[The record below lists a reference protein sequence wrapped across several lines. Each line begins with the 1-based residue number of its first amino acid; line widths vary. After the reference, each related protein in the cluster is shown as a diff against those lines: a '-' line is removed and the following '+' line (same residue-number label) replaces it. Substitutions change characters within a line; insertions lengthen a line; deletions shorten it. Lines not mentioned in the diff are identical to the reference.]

1 MKQFVIKAYDGKG
14 KLDKRM
20 EVRPRHFEGMEKMK
34 EHILCAG
41 GMLDDD
47 GKMIGSLLVMEFE
60 TEQLIKEVCADEPYS
75 KGTVEAVAW
84 KLANVI
90 NRHLHEGDKVR
101 LKDFGLM
108 KLEIESD
115 KVDVPEDFKPSKH
128 IKGVRLH
135 FLPESAKGRPEL
147 YKKIKFEK

>member
-1 MKQFVIKAYDGKG
+1 MEDFSYLCPRIIDNKISLNAKTYKIKEMKQFVIKAYDGEG

-60 TEQLIKEVCADEPYS
+60 NREQLDEYLAHEPYV
-75 KGTVEAVAW
+75 VEHVW
-84 KLANVI
+84 ERIEVERMNVVI
-90 NRHLHEGDKVR
+90 LDR
-101 LKDFGLM
+101 
-108 KLEIESD
+108 EIIRER
-115 KVDVPEDFKPSKH
+115 
-128 IKGVRLH
+128 I
-135 FLPESAKGRPEL
+135 
-147 YKKIKFEK
+147 

>member
-1 MKQFVIKAYDGKG
+1 MIKAYDGEG

-60 TEQLIKEVCADEPYS
+60 NWRSSESRSKLAWALPNRDGSRPKVYREQLDEYLAHEPYV
-75 KGTVEAVAW
+75 VEHVW
-84 KLANVI
+84 ERIEVERMNVVI
-90 NRHLHEGDKVR
+90 FDR
-101 LKDFGLM
+101 
-108 KLEIESD
+108 EIIRER
-115 KVDVPEDFKPSKH
+115 
-128 IKGVRLH
+128 I
-135 FLPESAKGRPEL
+135 
-147 YKKIKFEK
+147 

>member
-1 MKQFVIKAYDGKG
+1 MEDFSYLCPQIIDNKISLNAKTYKIKEMKQYVIKAYDGEG

-60 TEQLIKEVCADEPYS
+60 
-75 KGTVEAVAW
+75 
-84 KLANVI
+84 
-90 NRHLHEGDKVR
+90 NRE
-101 LKDFGLM
+101 
-108 KLEIESD
+108 
-115 KVDVPEDFKPSKH
+115 
-128 IKGVRLH
+128 
-135 FLPESAKGRPEL
+135 
-147 YKKIKFEK
+147 

>member
-1 MKQFVIKAYDGKG
+1 MNQYVIKAYDGEG

-60 TEQLIKEVCADEPYS
+60 NREQLDEYLAHEPYV
-75 KGTVEAVAW
+75 VEHVW
-84 KLANVI
+84 ERIEVERMNVVI
-90 NRHLHEGDKVR
+90 FDR
-101 LKDFGLM
+101 
-108 KLEIESD
+108 EIIRER
-115 KVDVPEDFKPSKH
+115 
-128 IKGVRLH
+128 I
-135 FLPESAKGRPEL
+135 
-147 YKKIKFEK
+147 